1 MNNKKMTPL
10 LAAGV
15 AATMCATLGLAG
27 CGGDGNRTNSE
38 GKPIIKVTLIK
49 RSTQIDAAD
58 MKLTQDLE
66 AACDCEIEWEEIL
79 DTQWAQQASTVLASG
94 DVGDITIWGYNAD
107 NFAQYDYWED
117 LSDDIDSMPNVKEYF
132 ETVPEAKM
140 FASDLDGHVWQIP
153 SDYGAASGA
162 QWSSGQNMMI
172 NKTWLDKLGL
182 EMPKTWDELTEV
194 LTAFKNEDPNGNG
207 EADEVPMLI
216 NQLGTV
222 GFGWWSPFLLLN
234 GTGQN
239 TQVITGA
246 GAQGIYVKDGK
257 IGNWMLSDNF
267 RQVIEYY
274 HSLIE
279 AGLMPADV
287 LTRDASL
294 NTADINSDGKTA
306 KVGLIFGWN
315 TGNFG
320 DLRDE
325 YVSMEVPAAP
335 GVSYEET
342 TWEPKFEDI
351 YNGACVK
358 AGLDEEHKAAALKMI
373 DAWLDPE
380 LTMES
385 YYGDLGTY
393 IEKDANDENTYNVL
407 KFQDDLSTFGLADRG
422 LTWVRPGVTV
432 TGDEDKVL
440 AEEDGK
446 VYEEQQSHVDEDDI
460 VPDYVRLSTEDNTT
474 VSNNNSTIWNYAL
487 PQISTWIQDGG
498 LTDETWNQYIETLKS
513 SGIEENIEL
522 WQKWYDEYM
531 AKAA

>member
-207 EADEVPMLI
+207 EADEYPMQI
-216 NQLGTV
+216 NQHCTV
-222 GFGWWSPFLLLN
+222 G
-234 GTGQN
+234 
-239 TQVITGA
+239 
-246 GAQGIYVKDGK
+246 
-257 IGNWMLSDNF
+257 
-267 RQVIEYY
+267 
-274 HSLIE
+274 
-279 AGLMPADV
+279 
-287 LTRDASL
+287 
-294 NTADINSDGKTA
+294 
-306 KVGLIFGWN
+306 
-315 TGNFG
+315 
-320 DLRDE
+320 
-325 YVSMEVPAAP
+325 
-335 GVSYEET
+335 
-342 TWEPKFEDI
+342 
-351 YNGACVK
+351 
-358 AGLDEEHKAAALKMI
+358 
-373 DAWLDPE
+373 
-380 LTMES
+380 
-385 YYGDLGTY
+385 
-393 IEKDANDENTYNVL
+393 
-407 KFQDDLSTFGLADRG
+407 
-422 LTWVRPGVTV
+422 
-432 TGDEDKVL
+432 
-440 AEEDGK
+440 
-446 VYEEQQSHVDEDDI
+446 
-460 VPDYVRLSTEDNTT
+460 
-474 VSNNNSTIWNYAL
+474 YA
-487 PQISTWIQDGG
+487 
-498 LTDETWNQYIETLKS
+498 
-513 SGIEENIEL
+513 
-522 WQKWYDEYM
+522 
-531 AKAA
+531 